1 MEFFF
6 YNTAGYHDSAFDS
19 KIGGGAVC
27 LIKSLSKGQNKIKI
41 NSFGFSSDGSA
52 SQESKN

>member
-6 YNTAGYHDSAFDS
+6 HNTAGYHDSAFDS
-19 KIGGGAVC
+19 KIGGSPVW
-27 LIKSLSKGQNKIKI
+27 LIKSLSKVQNKIQI

-52 SQESKN
+52 S